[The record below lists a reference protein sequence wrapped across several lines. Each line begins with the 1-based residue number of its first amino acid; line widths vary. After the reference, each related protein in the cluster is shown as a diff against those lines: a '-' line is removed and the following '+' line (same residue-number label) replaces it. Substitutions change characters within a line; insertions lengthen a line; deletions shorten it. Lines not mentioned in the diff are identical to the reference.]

1 MLCVGLQI
9 RICYRPNNNTMN
21 LYEQH
26 PYWLMKNGIVATY
39 PSLQQNL
46 QVDVAIMGAGISA
59 ALTAWHLR
67 NSGLKV
73 AVFDRNHAGL
83 GSTAASTAFLQYEI
97 DTPLSKLKNF
107 VGEADA
113 VKSYELCRKAI
124 YDIGHLC
131 KSFKPAF
138 DFHLR
143 PSLQYAS
150 HKTHV
155 ADLRDEYQL
164 RKKHGFDIDWLEQA
178 DIQKMFGFDAPA
190 AVFSADGGEVD
201 AYLLTH
207 ALFNNFQEAGHKVYN
222 NTPVHNIEH
231 TKQGVTLNAGNN
243 FTVKARKLVIAS
255 GYESLQYV
263 PKKIADINST
273 YAMVSEPI
281 ADEFFWHKNSLI
293 WETATPYMYFRVV
306 SENRILIGGRD
317 DPFHHP
323 HIARSVINR
332 KTEMLQK
339 AFLKKM
345 PNIPLVPDFKWAGAF
360 ASTKDGLP
368 YIGGIPERP
377 NTYFAL
383 GFGGN
388 GITFSVI
395 AAQIIHDLIMGKKND
410 NASIFRFNR

>member
-1 MLCVGLQI
+1 
-9 RICYRPNNNTMN
+9 MN
-21 LYEQH
+21 LYQQH
-26 PYWLMKNGIVATY
+26 PYWLMKNGIVNTY
-39 PSLQQNL
+39 PSLKENIK
-46 QVDVAIMGAGISA
+46 VDVAIMGAGISA

-67 NSGLKV
+67 NAGLTV
-73 AVFDRNHAGL
+73 AVFDKNHAGL

-97 DTPLSKLKNF
+97 DIPLTKLKEY
-107 VGEADA
+107 VGETDA
-113 VKSYELCRKAI
+113 VKSYELCREAI
-124 YDIGHLC
+124 YDIADLC
-131 KSFKPAF
+131 KSLKPVF
-138 DFHLR
+138 DFHLK

-150 HKTHV
+150 FKTHLS
-155 ADLRDEYQL
+155 DLKAEYEL
-164 RKKHGFDIDWLEQA
+164 RKKHGFKVQWLDEDEIEKQ
-178 DIQKMFGFDAPA
+178 FGFNAPGA
-190 AVFSADGGEVD
+190 ILSKDGGEVD

-207 ALFNNFQEAGHKVYN
+207 ALFNAFDHAGHKVYN
-222 NTPVHNIEH
+222 NTPIKQIEH
-231 TKQGVTLNAGNN
+231 TKQGVTLYTDNNLKINA
-243 FTVKARKLVIAS
+243 KKLVIAS

-281 ADEFFWHKNSLI
+281 NNSTFWYQNSLI

-323 HIARSVINR
+323 HIAPSTID
-332 KTEMLQK
+332 KKAEMLRK
-339 AFLKKM
+339 AFSKKM
-345 PNIPLVPDFKWAGAF
+345 PQIPLAPDFKWAGAF

-368 YIGGIPERP
+368 YIGSIPERP

-395 AAQIIHDLIMGKKND
+395 AANIIHDLITGKKND
-410 NASIFRFNR
+410 NAAIFRFNR